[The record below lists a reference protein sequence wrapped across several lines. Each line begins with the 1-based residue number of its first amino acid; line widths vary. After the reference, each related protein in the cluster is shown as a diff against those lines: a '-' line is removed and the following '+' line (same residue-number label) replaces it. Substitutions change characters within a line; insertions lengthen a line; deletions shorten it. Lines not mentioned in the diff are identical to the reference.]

1 MDIRDDI
8 IDVRIHNEIGK
19 MKSWNGQY
27 EEAGHLTIDKTSS
40 YNTKISSSGLLKV
53 LDLNGPLLSFEFDEI
68 LPLSKRQVLGFQGD
82 DSLIPNEVAI
92 RNELCT
98 KSMPNV
104 GGFGAQY
111 DAQVGNIALVQG
123 WDGGGA
129 GYFSRESRMALS
141 CKYNMALVI

>member
-1 MDIRDDI
+1 MIN
-8 IDVRIHNEIGK
+8 VRIYNEIGNK
-19 MKSWNGQY
+19 KTWNGQY
-27 EEAGHLTIDKTSS
+27 EKAGHITIDKTAQ
-40 YNTKISSSGLLKV
+40 NTNMSSSGLLKI
-53 LDLNGPLLSFEFDEI
+53 LDLDAPLLFFNFEEI
-68 LPLSKRQVLGFQGD
+68 LPLDKRQVLGFRGD
-82 DSLIPNEVAI
+82 DSLIANEVTI

-129 GYFSRESRMALS
+129 GYFTRESRMAIS
-141 CKYNMALVI
+141 CKYNTSMGI